1 MSTTVIV
8 LIVVAIIA
16 IAVIASALFRVRQS
30 QRLRQRFGPEYSRAV
45 EETGSRARA
54 EQRLS
59 KLEQRVE
66 RFHIHPLSA
75 AARTQYVEAWRVIQS
90 RFVDD
95 PQHALADADQLLR
108 EVMSNRGYPI
118 ADFDRQAADLSVH
131 HPYVVEHYRAGHEIA
146 VREAKGR
153 AGTEDLRQAMIHY
166 RKLFADLVEEP
177 QLSRSQAAP
186 EANTS
191 VEADTLAN
199 RER

>member
-1 MSTTVIV
+1 MSTTAVV

-16 IAVIASALFRVRQS
+16 IAVIAFALFRTRQS
-30 QRLRQRFGPEYSRAV
+30 QRLRARFGPEYGRVV
-45 EETGSRARA
+45 EETGSRVRA

-66 RFHIHPLSA
+66 RFHIHPLTA
-75 AARTQYVEAWRVIQS
+75 AARTQYVEAWRVIQA

-131 HPYVVEHYRAGHEIA
+131 HPHVVEHYRAGHEIA
-146 VREAKGR
+146 VRQAKGR

-177 QLSRSQAAP
+177 QLARSQAATDSSVAS
-186 EANTS
+186 ETS
-191 VEADTLAN
+191 TFAD
-199 RER
+199 RQR